1 MPAAV
6 EWHRPSWLPKI
17 SPSVLDRLQGNGE
30 WGRRWGVAVTL
41 GWVISDV
48 HVKALTRGMWPACTL
63 ERGLAGSAAL
73 GTGSNAVPESAAHLL
88 ALCSCLVP
96 HKNAPS
102 PPPYRPPPPRLH
114 PPSLC
119 WQDGSQHGKNP
130 FTMCAL

>member
-1 MPAAV
+1 MGGGG
-6 EWHRPSWLPKI
+6 
-17 SPSVLDRLQGNGE
+17 QGGGE
-30 WGRRWGVAVTL
+30 TAVTL

-48 HVKALTRGMWPACTL
+48 HVKALTGGMWPARTL
-63 ERGLAGSAAL
+63 ERGLTGGAAL

-96 HKNAPS
+96 HKDAPC
-102 PPPYRPPPPRLH
+102 RPGFT

-119 WQDGSQHGKNP
+119 WQDLSQRRKNP